1 VALLLSQ
8 IRPTFLSPGE
18 LRAFTGLTV
27 LGSVTMNWTLPELRK
42 RRRGQLGFGAAAAA
56 LLLSY
61 SGVMAATLLH

>member
-1 VALLLSQ
+1 
-8 IRPTFLSPGE
+8 
-18 LRAFTGLTV
+18 
-27 LGSVTMNWTLPELRK
+27 MNWTLPGLRK